1 MTAKEM
7 FEELGYRYYKGNGI
21 IRVDEVWKNSFGEIK
36 SALVVEFDISEKW
49 FRSKNLKFG
58 RYIGV
63 ETYKAINK
71 QIEELGWNNE
81 NN

>member
-7 FEELGYRYYKGNGI
+7 FEELGYRYYKGSGV
-21 IRVDEVWKNSFGEIK
+21 IRVDEVWKNGFGEIK

-49 FRSKNLKFG
+49 LHSRDLKFG
-58 RYIGV
+58 RAIGV
-63 ETYKAINK
+63 ETYRAINK

-81 NN
+81 